1 VSGQLGVWAGVAA
14 IVVGAG
20 AGAVFMKGRGPEAA
34 APAIASAEVSH
45 EEVAA
50 LGAEVHGAKRTVAD
64 LEDRLDD
71 VTRSLADLR
80 GENARLRQVV
90 ERLLAA
96 EARPAAS
103 SEGGASG
110 PGTSASAGAAPAVA
124 TDATLASASPFGV
137 SEDART
143 TEIRAVLAKI
153 KAEEQVQEREREK
166 KRELEGAKW
175 RVTQIQE
182 RLALTPAQSESLVS
196 LMLERDERQGE
207 LRRKVRDGEIPREAA
222 GDAREAAQLIYDAK
236 VQSLLSPEQFAELK
250 KYREEQE
257 SGWQQGAP
265 GGRAQPAQGGAPG
278 GGGGRRGPA
287 GG

>member
-1 VSGQLGVWAGVAA
+1 MSGQLGVWAGVAA

-20 AGAVFMKGRGPEAA
+20 AGAVFMKGRGSEAA
-34 APAIASAEVSH
+34 GPVIASAEVSH

-96 EARPAAS
+96 EARAAAP
-103 SEGGASG
+103 SEGGVSS
-110 PGTSASAGAAPAVA
+110 TSTSTSTVPALA
-124 TDATLASASPFGV
+124 TDASLASASPFGV

-153 KAEEQVQEREREK
+153 KAEEQGQERERER

-175 RVTQIQE
+175 RVSQIQE
-182 RLALTPAQSESLVS
+182 RLALTPAQGEAFAA
-196 LMLERDERQGE
+196 LMIERDELQGE
-207 LRRKVRDGEIPREAA
+207 VRRKIRDGEIPREAA
-222 GDAREAAQLIYDAK
+222 GDARDAAQQAYDAK
-236 VQSLLSPEQFAELK
+236 LKALLSPQQFTELT
-250 KYREEQE
+250 KYREEQQA
-257 SGWQQGAP
+257 GWQQGGP
-265 GGRAQPAQGGAPG
+265 GGGAQPMPGGAPG